1 MKLEHLTPDGWKPC
15 GATTRKCKYEVR
27 PVGAGS
33 FRDEVPP
40 PPAFID
46 EAVAEVKAGKPNAI
60 KSFFNSLFGGGK
72 KEAPSVESQ
81 PSNPA
86 PVVKPVTSVE
96 PVIPSVLGKVV
107 AGDSGRF
114 EVACEDIWDLD
125 KPVYVHKFGDFI
137 KDQATAEKL
146 HKADP
151 NKLYQ
156 LGDCGVLA
164 GELWNRNEYV
174 KEYYM
179 MKTASDPM
187 FGTHHFVQLKD
198 GTYADSLGIW
208 SEEAFLSYWKATDPS
223 CHIAKFEEEPEPE
236 FKNPNFT
243 ISNPTLFNTVN
254 ELISK
259 HMNGEKL

>member
-1 MKLEHLTPDGWKPC
+1 MNLEHLTPDGWKPC

-27 PVGAGS
+27 PVGGGS
-33 FRDEVPP
+33 FGEVLP

-46 EAVAEVKAGKPNAI
+46 EAVADVKAGKPNAI
-60 KSFFNSLFGGGK
+60 KSFFNNLFGGK
-72 KEAPSVESQ
+72 REVSPVES
-81 PSNPA
+81 SPA
-86 PVVKPVTSVE
+86 PVVKPVSSVE
-96 PVIPSVLGKVV
+96 PVEPVVPSVLGKVV
-107 AGDSGRF
+107 AGENGRF
-114 EVACEDIWDLD
+114 EVACEDIWDSK

-137 KDQATAEKL
+137 KDKAIAERL
-146 HKADP
+146 HNADR

-164 GELWNRNEYV
+164 GELWNRNEHV

-179 MKTASDPM
+179 MRTDSDPL

-208 SEEAFLSYWKATDPS
+208 SEEAFLSYWRATDPS
-223 CHIAKFEEEPEPE
+223 CHIAEFEEEPAPE
-236 FKNPNFT
+236 VKNPNFT
-243 ISNPTLFNTVN
+243 ISSPILFNTIN
-254 ELISK
+254 ELINK